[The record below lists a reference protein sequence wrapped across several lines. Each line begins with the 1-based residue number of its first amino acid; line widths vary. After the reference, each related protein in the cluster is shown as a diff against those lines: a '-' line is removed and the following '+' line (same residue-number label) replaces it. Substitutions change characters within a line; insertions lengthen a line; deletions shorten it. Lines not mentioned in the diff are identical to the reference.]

1 MKSSTRKSA
10 KSSAAKKAVAKKAVA
25 KKAVAPG
32 IFDLDTTIGFETAPI
47 NIPSMTASISPRAK
61 KVGVAVTLVA
71 IGFGLAKMG

>member
-10 KSSAAKKAVAKKAVA
+10 KSSAAKKVVA

-32 IFDLDTTIGFETAPI
+32 IFDLDTTIVFETAPI
-47 NIPSMTASISPRAK
+47 NIPAMTASISPRAK

-71 IGFGLAKMG
+71 IGFGLAKLG